1 MQFNVEVSELAEAQY
16 DRILLYIADELKNP

>member
-16 DRILLYIADELKNP
+16 DKILSYIADELINP

>member
-16 DRILLYIADELKNP
+16 DRILSYIADELKNL